1 MRFTTSSVL
10 PFLPAMAS
18 AIAAPT
24 MDGFSILFSE
34 SFAGSAGSTP
44 DSGVWNIATAIDTN
58 AEVQTYTT
66 SNNNLQISGG
76 ETVQFVPRKS
86 STGVWTSGRIE
97 TVGAWTPEDG
107 KVMVIQASILLG
119 TNAQVNKQG
128 LWPAFWC
135 LGDAI
140 RHGTEWPL
148 SGEIDIFEQVDGVP
162 TAYGTLHCGTSVGGP
177 CVEPLGKQSS
187 TTLPADG
194 SFNTWGVR
202 IDRTNSDWSQQ
213 TIEWQL
219 NGATFNTVTG
229 ADIADEGTWATLAH
243 SPLYIL
249 LNLAVG
255 GDWPGEP
262 NSETL
267 DGYGSM
273 MEVEYVAV
281 YTS

>member
-1 MRFTTSSVL
+1 MRFQTSSVL
-10 PFLPAMAS
+10 PFLPALAS
-18 AIAAPT
+18 AIAAPS

-34 SFAGSAGSTP
+34 SFAGTAGSTP
-44 DSGVWNIATAIDTN
+44 DTGVWNIATAIDTN

-86 STGVWTSGRIE
+86 TTGVWTSGRIE

-119 TNAQVNKQG
+119 SNAQVNKQG

-148 SGEIDIFEQVDGVP
+148 SGEIDIFEQVNGVP
-162 TAYGTLHCGTSVGGP
+162 TAYGTLHCGTTVGGP
-177 CVEPLGKQSS
+177 CAEPLGRQAA

-194 SFNTWGVR
+194 FNTWGVR
-202 IDRTNSDWSQQ
+202 IDRTNSDWTLQ
-213 TIEWQL
+213 TIQWQL

-281 YTS
+281 YSS